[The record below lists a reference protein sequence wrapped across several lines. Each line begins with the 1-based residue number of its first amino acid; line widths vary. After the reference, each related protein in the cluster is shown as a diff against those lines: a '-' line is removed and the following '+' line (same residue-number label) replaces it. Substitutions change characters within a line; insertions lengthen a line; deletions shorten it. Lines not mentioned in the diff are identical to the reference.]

1 MNGHSHVR
9 AVPGVAGYDVVFS
22 DLSANL
28 EQLHLT
34 GQASLSGLLTTQPT
48 FAVTVAAPPVL
59 MSQLLKTVPAEW
71 IHPQLPAVMK
81 DREIDGIVEM
91 VSASVTG
98 SSVEGT
104 QLSLT
109 GEFRVKQGQALI
121 GQSHV
126 PAKDLS
132 AVVLVEAGRLKIS
145 NLSGLYGTIHMSESK
160 ALVSFLDTGPWL
172 EMDVIGTMTA
182 ADLVQFLA
190 KTVKSGQLSRVLAD
204 SRDVDR

>member
-1 MNGHSHVR
+1 MAIDDSSGSPITLQFDGTLEASNLDLREAAGFFGPRPVPEQLRGVVNGHSHVR

-34 GQASLSGLLTTQPT
+34 GQASLSGLLTPQPT

-81 DREIDGIVEM
+81 DREIDGIVEV
-91 VSASVTG
+91 VSATVTG

-121 GQSHV
+121 GQSRV
-126 PAKDLS
+126 PAKDLIG
-132 AVVLVEAGRLKIS
+132 GRVGRSRPPQDLE
-145 NLSGLYGTIHMSESK
+145 SERT
-160 ALVSFLDTGPWL
+160 LWH
-172 EMDVIGTMTA
+172 
-182 ADLVQFLA
+182 
-190 KTVKSGQLSRVLAD
+190 D
-204 SRDVDR
+204 SHE